1 MSNLD
6 EKIELILRK
15 LDHIGFHVHRKAFF
29 GASTGLLIEC
39 KNTEDVCFLTFI
51 KKKADGTWEKTTEGR
66 VTAFSWSEMLG
77 ILKLLRKEIKEFRAY
92 HKPKSGDG
100 YNIQAYWDK
109 DTFLI
114 GVPGYLKPFTE
125 NPEKGRFEVTEFMT
139 FWEHITQEKIESTLK

>member
-6 EKIELILRK
+6 EKLDIVLRK
-15 LDHIGFHVHRKAFF
+15 LEHFGPHTHRKAFF
-29 GASTGLLIEC
+29 GASTALIIEC

-77 ILKLLRKEIKEFRAY
+77 ILKLLYKEINEFKAY

-100 YNIQAYWDK
+100 YSIQAYWDK
-109 DTFLI
+109 NSFLI
-114 GVPGYLKPFTE
+114 GVPGYLKAFTE
-125 NPEKGRFEVTEFMT
+125 NLEKGRFEVTNFTT
-139 FWEHITQEKIESTLK
+139 FWEHLTNEKIDSTLK